1 MNKNMECKQ
10 ELIED
15 CAKKLKVLGHPV
27 RLKLLCLIANHDDPC
42 VSKLWQCLQQPQ
54 PVVSQHLSVLKEN
67 GIVTA
72 EAQSTKRNYSIT
84 DPFIKN
90 IIDALLKEMTHK

>member
-15 CAKKLKVLGHPV
+15 YAKKLKALGHPV
-27 RLKLLCLIANHDDPC
+27 RLKLLCLIAQHDDPC
-42 VSKLWQCLQQPQ
+42 VSNLWQCIKQPQ
-54 PVVSQHLSVLKEN
+54 PVVSQHLSVLKES

-84 DPFIKN
+84 DPFIKS
-90 IIDALLKEMTHK
+90 IVEALLKEMSHK